1 MVSSLVESKFKVMKL
16 YVYERT
22 GILSNTNKVY
32 EFSRKVLIESDTIL
46 PPTKP
51 RLYNHVRVAFLPCC
65 AGRTQAYIR
74 MFVFLS

>member
-1 MVSSLVESKFKVMKL
+1 MVSSLAESKFKVMKL

-32 EFSRKVLIESDTIL
+32 EFPRKVLIESDTIL

-65 AGRTQAYIR
+65 AGRTQAYIC